1 MKQYVIFIITAVIL
15 FSSVFVSANLELKS
29 EEMALSQEVKTS
41 KEEEYFLKDKEGRIA
56 VYREC
61 KNYSYPMLITETLV
75 NTLPKEDQIKL
86 KEGIS
91 VKGDTALRK
100 ALEDYCS

>member
-1 MKQYVIFIITAVIL
+1 MKQYVVFIITAVIL
-15 FSSVFVSANLELKS
+15 FSSLFVSANLELKT
-29 EEMALSQEVKTS
+29 EQMALSQEVKTS
-41 KEEEYFLKDKEGRIA
+41 GEEEYCLKDKEGRIA

-61 KNYSYPMLITETLV
+61 ENVTQPMLITETLV
-75 NTLPKEDQIKL
+75 DSLPEEDQIKL

-91 VKGDTALRK
+91 VRGDTALRK